1 MTLRPQISLGLRFS
15 VSRAA
20 LIALDPSGVNPKLLF
35 GRLPALA
42 CKRDQAPLLRS
53 VYETNDL
60 FRSVV
65 VISSNLFRFNPDGLF
80 DHAATSSQLVV
91 HCRGLPKARTR
102 PPSQTTVKQSNLA
115 TQRRPKDP

>member
-1 MTLRPQISLGLRFS
+1 VTQSLKERFRFPRFTEHPGPESIRSGFGSHDVQIRRSE
-15 VSRAA
+15 
-20 LIALDPSGVNPKLLF
+20 
-35 GRLPALA
+35 LA

-80 DHAATSSQLVV
+80 DHETGFVLVLRPDLTFRLLGSALRHIV
-91 HCRGLPKARTR
+91 AKLIMMKNSLSLP
-102 PPSQTTVKQSNLA
+102 P
-115 TQRRPKDP
+115 